1 MELLKSGKLKY
12 EAYDYS
18 NIKVRLYGDAAVV
31 NCTLNQKARLGDK
44 DLIAGPYL
52 VVLVW
57 AKRNGQWQTVSWQAT
72 RVPPP

>member
-1 MELLKSGKLKY
+1 
-12 EAYDYS
+12 
-18 NIKVRLYGDAAVV
+18 VV

-44 DLIAGPYL
+44 DLVSGPYL